1 MNPWAIGVEA
11 ASIANGIAGEVLL
24 LGDKIDDIE
33 AQAINAAIGP
43 ELADFF
49 QLGAY
54 RRVFPVEIRLLGGE
68 KMQIILFAFRMPLP
82 GVTAEFR
89 TPVIRQCSRLAV
101 APDIELA
108 VRARLI

>member
-11 ASIANGIAGEVLL
+11 ASIANGIGGEVLL

-54 RRVFPVEIRLLGGE
+54 RRVFPVEIRLTTSTWWWC
-68 KMQIILFAFRMPLP
+68 R
-82 GVTAEFR
+82 
-89 TPVIRQCSRLAV
+89 C
-101 APDIELA
+101 
-108 VRARLI
+108 AR